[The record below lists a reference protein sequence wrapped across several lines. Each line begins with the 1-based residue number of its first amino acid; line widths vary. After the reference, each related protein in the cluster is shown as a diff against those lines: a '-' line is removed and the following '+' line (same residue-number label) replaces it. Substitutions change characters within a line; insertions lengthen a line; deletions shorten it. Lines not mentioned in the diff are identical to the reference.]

1 MDKKTFLEGLAVGV
15 VTGTV
20 ASILLAVKS
29 GKETRQEIHDHL
41 VEIQDKIVDKLA
53 SAGDFSQKKYDQVVA
68 SVVDEYKGAKKL
80 TAKESKD
87 LQRQLAGGFA
97 TIKNTVKLHSA
108 PAKPAAK
115 TPAKPAAKA
124 PAKKAPAKPA
134 AKPAA
139 KVAAKPAAK
148 KAVAK
153 PAAKAPAK
161 AAAKPAAKPAAK
173 KAPAK
178 KAPAK
183 K

>member
-1 MDKKTFLEGLAVGV
+1 MDKKNFLEGIAVGV

-41 VEIQDKIVDKLA
+41 VEIKDKIIAELSA
-53 SAGDFSQKKYDQVVA
+53 AGDFSQKKYDQVVA
-68 SVVDEYKGAKKL
+68 SVIDEYKVAKKI
-80 TAKESKD
+80 TAKEAKD

-97 TIKNTVKLHSA
+97 TIKHTLQLHSA

-115 TPAKPAAKA
+115 PAPKPVAKA

-134 AKPAA
+134 AKPAPKAPA

-148 KAVAK
+148 PAAPKAAAK
-153 PAAKAPAK
+153 PAAKKAPAK
-161 AAAKPAAKPAAK
+161 AAAKPAAKAK
-173 KAPAK
+173 K
-178 KAPAK
+178 
-183 K
+183 